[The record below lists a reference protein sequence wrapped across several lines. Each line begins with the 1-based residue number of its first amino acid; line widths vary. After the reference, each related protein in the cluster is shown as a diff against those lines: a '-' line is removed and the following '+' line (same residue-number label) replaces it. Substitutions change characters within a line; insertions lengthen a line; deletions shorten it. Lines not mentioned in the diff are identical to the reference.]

1 MTEAASKSV
10 LRIAF
15 IELGLGQKLP
25 FELRADVYV
34 DKIGADEPNSQYMG
48 T

>member
-1 MTEAASKSV
+1 MTPAAIKSP

-25 FELRADVYV
+25 FALRVDV
-34 DKIGADEPNSQYMG
+34 
-48 T
+48 